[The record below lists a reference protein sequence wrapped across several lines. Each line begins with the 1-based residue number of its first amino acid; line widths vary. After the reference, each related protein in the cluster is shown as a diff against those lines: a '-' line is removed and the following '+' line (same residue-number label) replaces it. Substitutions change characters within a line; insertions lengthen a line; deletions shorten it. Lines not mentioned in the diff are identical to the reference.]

1 MVNRIILLLF
11 ALSLCIVFAACGE
24 DPSPPV
30 TPLSTEVSTEASFGT
45 PISNRIEVHAESDQ
59 DGHDHSHLEPAQ
71 ATAEMSVALVPS
83 ELVVGPN
90 RFAVGLFDANGQAVN
105 QAEVHFHYYDLSNPQ
120 TPVLESHAAA
130 TRLQTPD
137 GLTTIFTHE
146 REFPHA
152 GEWGVEVQA
161 RFPNGTAALKRI
173 GFEVLAESTAP
184 MPGEE
189 VPPVD
194 TLTTSDVNNDLSQL
208 TSAPAPNPAFY
219 QQSLNEAITNGKP
232 TVLLFATPAF
242 CQTRFCGPAYELTS
256 ALQER
261 YAVQINFIHVEVY
274 SGLPN
279 PSATNWQVAP
289 AMAAF
294 GLSTEPWLYL
304 IDRNGV
310 VVYRVEGMFG
320 MAEIEQLLPA
330 LLES

>member
-1 MVNRIILLLF
+1 MANRITLFLL
-11 ALSLCIVFAACGE
+11 AVCLCIVFAACGE
-24 DPSPPV
+24 DSSPSAISP
-30 TPLSTEVSTEASFGT
+30 STEASFGT

-71 ATAEMSVALVPS
+71 VTAEMGVALVPS

-90 RFAVGLFDANGQAVN
+90 RFAVGLFDADGQVVD

-120 TPVLESHAAA
+120 TPVLESHAEA

-146 REFPHA
+146 REFLHA

-173 GFEVLAESTAP
+173 GFEVIAESMAP
-184 MPGEE
+184 IPGEE
-189 VPPVD
+189 APLVE
-194 TLTTSDVNNDLSQL
+194 TLTSGDVNNDLSLL
-208 TSAPAPNPAFY
+208 TSAPVPNPAFY
-219 QQSLNEAITNGKP
+219 QQSLSEALTSGKP

-242 CQTRFCGPAYELTS
+242 CQTRFCGPAYEQTS

-261 YAVQINFIHVEVY
+261 YGDQINFVHVEVY

-279 PSATNWQVAP
+279 PSATNWQMAP
-289 AMAAF
+289 AMVEF
-294 GLSTEPWLYL
+294 GLNTEPWLYV
-304 IDRNGV
+304 IDRKGM

-320 MAEIEQLLPA
+320 TAEIEHYLSTLL
-330 LLES
+330 